1 MATTANLD
9 GGAAVVIPPEGQ
21 GSNGEERLMAGIERA
36 LRAPEVID
44 CLIHYGRGG
53 RAAWWAGPVSFPF
66 SFPFSPIFLPSFS
79 AVSLVLLDWYGIT
92 SPCRCLGIA

>member
-1 MATTANLD
+1 VATTANLD
-9 GGAAVVIPPEGQ
+9 GGAAVVIPLEGQ

-66 SFPFSPIFLPSFS
+66 SPISLPSFY

>member
-36 LRAPEVID
+36 LRAPKVIE
-44 CLIHYGRGG
+44 
-53 RAAWWAGPVSFPF
+53 S
-66 SFPFSPIFLPSFS
+66 
-79 AVSLVLLDWYGIT
+79 T
-92 SPCRCLGIA
+92 